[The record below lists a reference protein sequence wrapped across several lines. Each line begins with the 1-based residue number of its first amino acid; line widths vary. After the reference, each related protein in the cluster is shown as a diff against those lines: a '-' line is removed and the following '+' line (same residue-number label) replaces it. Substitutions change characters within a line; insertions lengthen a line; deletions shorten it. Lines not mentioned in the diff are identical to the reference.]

1 MGADMDLAVAFAW
14 AATRTQGILITLRAD
29 GRAQSSDISY
39 FSDGSSMLISLTL
52 DRAKTKNMQRDPRVV
67 LHVTDRPSWS
77 YLSFDGHVE
86 LTPVTAAIDDAVND
100 QLFAYYEAVA
110 GKPHPNWAEYRQA
123 MVDEGRLLARV
134 VPTSVVG
141 QINTGR

>member
-1 MGADMDLAVAFAW
+1 MGADMDLAVALAW

-39 FSDGSSMLISLTL
+39 FSDGSSMLISLTH

-100 QLFAYYEAVA
+100 QLVAYYEAVA
-110 GKPHPNWAEYRQA
+110 GKPHPNWAVYRQA

>member
-1 MGADMDLAVAFAW
+1 MDLATALAW
-14 AATRTQGILITLRAD
+14 AAQRTQGILITLRAD

-39 FSDGSSMLISLTL
+39 FSDGPSMLISLTH

-77 YLSFDGHVE
+77 YLSFDGRVE
-86 LTPVTAAIDDAVND
+86 LTPPTTAIDDAVND
-100 QLFAYYEAVA
+100 QLVAYYESVA
-110 GKPHPNWAEYRQA
+110 GKAHPNWAEYRQA

-134 VPTSVVG
+134 IPTTVVG
-141 QINTGR
+141 QINT